1 MDNKRKD
8 ENEELTTEELIR
20 RLMENFGD
28 EEEAEQDEEPTGQ
41 EQDEEPSQ
49 EALFAEIEE
58 EHTSVF
64 AQPAPEPA
72 PSEKFKFRV
81 QKSKVEKGAAI
92 PRMTDSLEGVLE
104 NEEPDGEPEQ
114 ISFAGMEEPKEVPE
128 DEFAPL
134 EVPKDALPQAEA
146 SEGASE
152 GDSYEEIS
160 QIAKDVLSEE
170 TSEEPVESPVF
181 GEEAANFGQ
190 ISEDDV
196 NLMMIFGE
204 EQTEEQTGQDEEQKR
219 DEGKRKV
226 EDEYD
231 DVAKRDSFLIAYRK
245 KYSWM
250 RVRLVLAAL
259 VFLACAVVEGVAF
272 FGGDLPGMFSAKN
285 YPEIHLLISVQLTLF
300 CAFVT
305 LPELIGGVRSAI
317 GGCPD
322 AGILLVLGC
331 AFNLVYEIMLAVSRN
346 HVGTPTFNL
355 PLALCALMA
364 VVNSWMCLKS
374 EMMAFDVIG
383 CEGVKLTAARQ
394 KEMESEMEK
403 DAFDQYL
410 DEAPRIFG
418 IQKTD
423 FVTDFVANTQK
434 YAKRKAICGVVAT
447 LSVIVSV
454 VFLILGYYRTGNLL
468 DGLGYCQLALMFCL
482 PISAFLVFGFPAYRA
497 SKKAYEIDCAI
508 VGEAAV
514 DEYADASVVSF
525 NDSDVFPTSGVK
537 VRSIKLYGNSR
548 IDKVL
553 YTVSGVFDQ
562 LGGPLADVF
571 RQATKDLGGF
581 FDVDILETKP
591 GGVEAAVD
599 GVHVYCGN
607 GAYVNSCGFV
617 PAYDPNDVRIE
628 REGKLSIF
636 FVVIGNELAAKM
648 YIEYRMD
655 PEMKDI
661 VGALYKAGMCMGI
674 RTLDPNIDD
683 SMLGRRIRLTEYP
696 VRVLKC
702 KSKEQLSGVQ
712 EKADG
717 AVASR
722 RSAKNLLRTLTLC
735 DRAQLLCRI
744 GIAVKILSVIAG
756 IVATA
761 LLYAFGSFMEI
772 TSVHVLIYQ
781 LFWLIPAYILPML
794 FI

>member
-8 ENEELTTEELIR
+8 ENEELSTEELIR

-28 EEEAEQDEEPTGQ
+28 EEPEKEQTVSLEDDEEL
-41 EQDEEPSQ
+41 SQ
-49 EALFAEIEE
+49 ETLFAEIEE

-64 AQPAPEPA
+64 AEPAPEPA
-72 PSEKFKFRV
+72 QSEKFKFRV

-104 NEEPDGEPEQ
+104 EEDKEAEPEQ
-114 ISFAGMEEPKEVPE
+114 MSFAGMAEPQSIPE

-134 EVPKDALPQAEA
+134 EVQENVLPEA
-146 SEGASE
+146 SDAQIVIEE
-152 GDSYEEIS
+152 DSYEEIS
-160 QIAKDVLSEE
+160 QIAKDVLEKEQSENE
-170 TSEEPVESPVF
+170 ASSSAVF

-204 EQTEEQTGQDEEQKR
+204 EQTEKQENEDGTEREDYAKN
-219 DEGKRKV
+219 KI

-231 DVAKRDSFLIAYRK
+231 DVAKRDSFFIAYRK

-259 VFLACAVVEGVAF
+259 VFVLCAIIEGVAF
-272 FGGDLPGMFSAKN
+272 FGGELPGMLSAKN

-300 CAFVT
+300 CAFVS
-305 LPELIGGVRSAI
+305 LPEIISGVRCAI
-317 GGCPD
+317 RGCAD

-331 AFNLVYEIMLAVSRN
+331 AFNLVYEIMLAVSGN

-364 VVNSWMCLKS
+364 VLNSWMCLKS
-374 EMMAFDVIG
+374 EMMAFDIISS
-383 CEGVKLTAARQ
+383 EGVKFTATRQ

-418 IQKTD
+418 IQKTE
-423 FVTDFVANTQK
+423 FVTDFVANHQK

-447 LSVIVSV
+447 LSVIVAI
-454 VFLILGYYRTGNLL
+454 VFLILGYYRTGTLL

-482 PISAFLVFGFPAYRA
+482 PVSSFLVFGLPMYRA

-508 VGEAAV
+508 TGDAAV

-525 NDSDVFPTSGVK
+525 NDSDVFPSLGVK

-553 YTVSGVFDQ
+553 YTVSGVFDK

-571 RQATKDLGGF
+571 RQATKDLGSF

-607 GAYVNSCGFV
+607 GAYVNACGFV

-655 PEMKDI
+655 PEMKEI
-661 VGALYKAGMCMGI
+661 VGALYRAGMCMGI

-683 SMLGRRIRLTEYP
+683 TMLGRRIRLTEYP

-702 KSKEQLSGVQ
+702 KSREQLSGVQ
-712 EKADG
+712 EKAG
-717 AVASR
+717 GGVASR
-722 RSAKNLLRTLTLC
+722 RSAKNLLKTLTLC
-735 DRAQLLCRI
+735 NRAQSITRI
-744 GIAVKILSVIAG
+744 GIAVKILSVMAG
-756 IVATA
+756 IVATG

-772 TSVHVLIYQ
+772 TSVHVLVYQ
-781 LFWLIPAYILPML
+781 LFWLIPTYILPML

>member
-1 MDNKRKD
+1 MDTKRKD
-8 ENEELTTEELIR
+8 ENEELSTEELIK
-20 RLMENFGD
+20 RLMENFS
-28 EEEAEQDEEPTGQ
+28 DEEPEEESTPSLLKQ
-41 EQDEEPSQ
+41 EEEPTQ

-64 AQPAPEPA
+64 SEPPLQSQ
-72 PSEKFKFRV
+72 PSEKVKFRV

-104 NEEPDGEPEQ
+104 PEQEQSEPEQ
-114 ISFAGMEEPKEVPE
+114 MHFAGMEEPKAIPE
-128 DEFAPL
+128 DEFFSL
-134 EVPKDALPQAEA
+134 ETQENALPTPPVTEI
-146 SEGASE
+146 SEE
-152 GDSYEEIS
+152 DSYEEIS
-160 QIAKDVLSEE
+160 QIAKDVLDKEQSEAD
-170 TSEEPVESPVF
+170 SEKESEVF
-181 GEEAANFGQ
+181 AEESANFGQ

-204 EQTEEQTGQDEEQKR
+204 EQDEEKEDNKDVEAEQTPG
-219 DEGKRKV
+219 RKV

-231 DVAKRDSFLIAYRK
+231 DVAKRDSFFISYRK
-245 KYSWM
+245 KYSWIK
-250 RVRLVLAAL
+250 VRLVLAAL
-259 VFLACAVVEGVAF
+259 VFVVCSVIEGVAF

-300 CAFVT
+300 CAFVA
-305 LPELIGGVRSAI
+305 LPELIAGVRMAV

-322 AGILLVLGC
+322 AGVLLVLGC
-331 AFNLVYEIMLAVSRN
+331 GFNLAYEIMLAVSGN

-364 VVNSWMCLKS
+364 VVNSWMRLKS
-374 EMMAFDVIG
+374 EMMAFDIISY
-383 CEGVKLTAARQ
+383 EGVKYTAARQ

-423 FVTDFVANTQK
+423 FVTDFVANNQK

-447 LSVIVSV
+447 LSVIVSI
-454 VFLILGYYRTGNLL
+454 VFLILGYYRTGTLL

-482 PISAFLVFGFPAYRA
+482 PVSSFLVFGLPMYRA

-508 VGEAAV
+508 TGEASV
-514 DEYADASVVSF
+514 DEYADAAVVSF
-525 NDSDVFPTSGVK
+525 NDSDVFPSAGVK

-553 YTVSGVFDQ
+553 YTVSGVFDK

-581 FDVDILETKP
+581 FDVDILEIKP

-599 GVHVYCGN
+599 GIHVFCGN
-607 GAYVNSCGFV
+607 GAYINSCGFV

-636 FVVIGNELAAKM
+636 FVVIGKELAAKM

-683 SMLGRRIRLTEYP
+683 TMLGRRIRLTEYP

-712 EKADG
+712 EKAG
-717 AVASR
+717 GGVASR
-722 RSAKNLLRTLTLC
+722 RSAKNLLKTLTLC
-735 DRAQLLCRI
+735 NRAQSITRI
-744 GIAVKILSVIAG
+744 GIAVKILSVMAG
-756 IVATA
+756 IVATG

-772 TSVHVLIYQ
+772 TSVHVLVYQ
-781 LFWLIPAYILPML
+781 LFWLLPMYILPML